1 MIKFIKLLAVLLIF
15 FASSQLY
22 SAEFASSLR
31 IGYSPEVGGSMHSG
45 WQLENLGVEDGIYD
59 INRSAPGFDLSTVES
74 PVGINIAFD
83 FKIIMDKIY
92 LKTGAGYNRTIAGGK
107 GTTLYLSALPD
118 VLEEVDVEYKQW
130 SFHLPLTFGAT
141 LLFWNEARISL
152 GCGIAFAYGN
162 YSNSFKSASL
172 DHSGSFSSYAFPL
185 VAELSGE
192 IFISLNTS
200 IICSFDYFYGKSK
213 VVKDNSDYG
222 RVDFSGMTL
231 SVGFVRYFNR

>member
-1 MIKFIKLLAVLLIF
+1 MIKFIKLLAMLLTF
-15 FASSQLY
+15 LVSSQLY
-22 SAEFASSLR
+22 SAELASSLR

-59 INRSAPGFDLSTVES
+59 INRSAPGFELSTVES
-74 PVGINIAFD
+74 PVGLNVAFD
-83 FKIIMDKIY
+83 FKVIMDKIY
-92 LKTGAGYNRTIAGGK
+92 LKAGAGYNRTIARGK
-107 GTTLYLSALPD
+107 GTTLDFS
-118 VLEEVDVEYKQW
+118 VSEEVNVEYKQW
-130 SFHLPLTFGAT
+130 SFHFPLTFGAT

-162 YSNSFKSASL
+162 YSNSFKSDTL

-192 IFISLNTS
+192 AFISSNTS

-213 VVKDNSDYG
+213 VVKDKSDYG
-222 RVDFSGMTL
+222 RVDFSGMTF
-231 SVGFVRYFNR
+231 SIGFVRYFNR